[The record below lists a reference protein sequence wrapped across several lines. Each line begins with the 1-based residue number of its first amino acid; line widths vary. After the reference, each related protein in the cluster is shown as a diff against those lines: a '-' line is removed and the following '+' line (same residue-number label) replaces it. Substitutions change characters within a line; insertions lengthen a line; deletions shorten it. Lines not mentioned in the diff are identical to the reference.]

1 MRFIDEMT
9 YQQIGDE
16 LGISK
21 VAVYKHVS
29 QSVELLRQKFYPK
42 SKKEV

>member
-29 QSVELLRQKFYPK
+29 QAVELLRQKFYPK
-42 SKKEV
+42 SK